1 LYRVDHMKRDLKTH
15 KEAVVYDVFGY
26 EASIVENGKVI
37 YSFKHESGV
46 RFECEGAT
54 LEDCRKMRDQFL
66 KERDLL

>member
-1 LYRVDHMKRDLKTH
+1 MKRDLKTH
-15 KEAVVYDVFGY
+15 TEAVVYDVFGY

-54 LEDCRKMRDQFL
+54 VEDCRKMRDQFL

>member
-1 LYRVDHMKRDLKTH
+1 MKRDLKTH
-15 KEAVVYDVFGY
+15 TEAVVYDVFGY

-54 LEDCRKMRDQFL
+54 VEDCRRMRDQFL